1 MKLPIIFSFL
11 ALSSLTAADW
21 PHFLGPTRDGFSTET
36 NLLKSFPKE
45 GPELLWEAKLE
56 EGFGG
61 AAVMGDEVF
70 IVDRVSKE
78 KDILR
83 CLSLKDGKEQ
93 WNYESP
99 SEGEPPFPGS
109 RSVPTVEEDAV
120 YFIGPF
126 GEVFR
131 INRETHKPD
140 WKISLKRRYPDA
152 DTPKW
157 GYAQCVLVVG
167 DVVIVTPFGEDIGIV
182 GWDKKTGKELWK
194 SDGFG
199 NTHSSPTI
207 MNLCGE
213 EQIVILTTDGTGL
226 TSFEPKTGKKL
237 WQSDLYQN
245 RIPIT
250 VPVQVGQDRIF
261 ASGGYDGG
269 SKMLSV
275 KKQGSEYKIETLWEI
290 KKGTQV
296 HPPLLIE
303 NHLYFLAN
311 ENSNHKVK
319 AKRKTG
325 GLACY
330 TLEGKE
336 LWNTGDEPF
345 MGRGNSIFVDG
356 MIIIQDGESGV
367 LRLVD
372 PDPSGFKL
380 LAESNVFETNL
391 DKRRDLKY
399 WSNMALSNGH
409 LLMRGQN
416 RLLCLKMSK

>member
-1 MKLPIIFSFL
+1 M
-11 ALSSLTAADW
+11 
-21 PHFLGPTRDGFSTET
+21 
-36 NLLKSFPKE
+36 
-45 GPELLWEAKLE
+45 
-56 EGFGG
+56 
-61 AAVMGDEVF
+61 
-70 IVDRVSKE
+70 
-78 KDILR
+78 
-83 CLSLKDGKEQ
+83 
-93 WNYESP
+93 
-99 SEGEPPFPGS
+99 
-109 RSVPTVEEDAV
+109 
-120 YFIGPF
+120 
-126 GEVFR
+126 
-131 INRETHKPD
+131 
-140 WKISLKRRYPDA
+140 
-152 DTPKW
+152 
-157 GYAQCVLVVG
+157 
-167 DVVIVTPFGEDIGIV
+167 
-182 GWDKKTGKELWK
+182 
-194 SDGFG
+194 
-199 NTHSSPTI
+199 
-207 MNLCGE
+207 
-213 EQIVILTTDGTGL
+213 
-226 TSFEPKTGKKL
+226 
-237 WQSDLYQN
+237 
-245 RIPIT
+245 
-250 VPVQVGQDRIF
+250 PVQVGQDRIF

-269 SKMLSV
+269 SKMLSI
-275 KKQGSEYKIETLWEI
+275 KKQGIEYKIETLWEI

-296 HPPLLIE
+296 HPPLLID

-345 MGRGNSIFVDG
+345 MGRGNSIFADG

>member
-1 MKLPIIFSFL
+1 MKLPILFSLL
-11 ALSSLTAADW
+11 AFSSLSAADW

-61 AAVMGDEVF
+61 AAVVGEEIF

-83 CLSLKDGKEQ
+83 CLNLADGKEK
-93 WNYESP
+93 WKFENP

-109 RSVPTVEEDAV
+109 RSVPTVEDDAV

-131 INRETHKPD
+131 INRKTQKAD
-140 WKISLKRRYPDA
+140 WKVSINKRYPDA
-152 DTPKW
+152 NTPKW
-157 GYAQCVLVVG
+157 GWAQSALVVG
-167 DVVIVTPFGEDIGIV
+167 DVLIITPFGEDTGIA

-199 NTHSSPTI
+199 DTHSSPVI

-213 EQIVILTTDGTGL
+213 DQVVIVTNGEVKLTGL
-226 TSFEPKTGKKL
+226 DPKSGKIL
-237 WQSDLYQN
+237 WQSDLYEN

-250 VPVQVGQDRIF
+250 VPVKIDNERIF
-261 ASGGYDGG
+261 VSGGYDSG

-275 KKQGSEYKIETLWEI
+275 KKDGGKYEVKTLWAT

-296 HPPLLIE
+296 HPPLLID

-325 GLACY
+325 GLACF

-336 LWNTGDEPF
+336 LWNTGNEPF
-345 MGRGNSIFVDG
+345 MGRGSSIYADG

-380 LAESNVFETNL
+380 LAEANVFETNL
-391 DKRRDLKY
+391 DNRRDLKY
-399 WSNMALSNGH
+399 WSNMALSNGK
-409 LLMRGQN
+409 LLMRGQD
-416 RLLCLKMSK
+416 RLLCLKLTK

>member
-1 MKLPIIFSFL
+1 MKRTLLFSIL
-11 ALSSLTAADW
+11 ALSPLAASDW
-21 PHFLGPTRDGFSTET
+21 PNFLGPTRDGFSTEK

-61 AAVMGDEVF
+61 AAVVGDEVF
-70 IVDRVSKE
+70 IVDRVMKE

-83 CLSLKDGKEQ
+83 CLSLKDGKEK
-93 WNYESP
+93 WKFETP

-109 RSVPTVEEDAV
+109 RSVPTVEKDAV

-131 INRETHKPD
+131 INRETKKPD
-140 WKISLKRRYPDA
+140 WTVTINKRYPDA
-152 DTPKW
+152 EVPKW

-167 DVVIVTPFGEDIGIV
+167 DVVIVTPFGEDTGIA

-194 SDGFG
+194 TSGVG
-199 NTHSSPTI
+199 NSHSSPAVVE
-207 MNLCGE
+207 LCGE
-213 EQIVILTTDGTGL
+213 EQVVLVTNGDAKL
-226 TSFEPKTGKKL
+226 TSLNPKTGKVL
-237 WQSDLYQN
+237 WQNAIYEN
-245 RIPIT
+245 RIPIPA
-250 VPVQVGQDRIF
+250 PVQIDDNRLFVT
-261 ASGGYDGG
+261 GGYDSG

-275 KKQGSEYKIETLWEI
+275 KKDDGEYKVETLWTS

-296 HPPLLIE
+296 HPPLLID

-311 ENSNHKVK
+311 ENSNHKAK

-325 GLACY
+325 GLACF

-345 MGRGNSIFVDG
+345 MGRGNSIFADG

-372 PDPSGFKL
+372 PDPSAFKL
-380 LAESNVFETNL
+380 LAEANVFETNL
-391 DKRRDLKY
+391 DNRRDLKY

-409 LLMRGQN
+409 LLMRGQS
-416 RLLCLKMSK
+416 RLLCLKISK